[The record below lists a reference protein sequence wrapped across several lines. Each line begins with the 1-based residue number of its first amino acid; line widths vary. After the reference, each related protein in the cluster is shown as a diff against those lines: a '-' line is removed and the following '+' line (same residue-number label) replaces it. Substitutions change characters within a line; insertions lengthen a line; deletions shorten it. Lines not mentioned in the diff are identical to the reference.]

1 MVMPSREIGKI
12 VSVDSLRVVIELSPD
27 LKGVYKSGYYDL
39 YQIAKINSYV
49 VIPVAEDK
57 VIAIIT
63 RVRINDETGLEA
75 NMGEVLLPKPGRYIV
90 ATMVGTITG
99 EKQEYIQGIYSYPI
113 LNNPVWH
120 IMDDDLKVIFD
131 YKNDI
136 DNNPVDFKNDYYL
149 PIGTS
154 PVFGDFTVKINPDKL
169 FCKHAAVL
177 GNTGCGKSC
186 TVSTILQS
194 LLTNKYKVSE
204 DKEGYI
210 KNAHFIVFDTNGEYK
225 RAFDFSDGETNER
238 INTFTIDNEGIRIPY
253 WFMNYEDFDFL
264 FKPSPGTQAPIL
276 RRAIELA
283 KSDNEAEL
291 KNTVPQCVIKSLEK
305 IKNLC
310 LGGPGK
316 EDEELREIIYE
327 NYDYIIKHD
336 GLNNVFPFAK
346 DKYIKKN
353 PYIKNNEFE
362 RNYYNNARCHYMNE
376 EVKNEL
382 FEGLEKK
389 LNQIYDEINSVKI
402 IQEQNVDIP
411 KWFSYSQM
419 IDKYMKSAISEQ
431 NGSDRRLNEYLS
443 TLKLRLRAFFNDE
456 RFSVPFMLRDEAK
469 SNLLSEFIQYMFGI
483 LEAKE
488 QHTEGEG
495 GDKEFQHTENENIF
509 AEYKFK
515 KCKDK
520 CNGEQK
526 FVNIYTSGKNNQITV
541 IDMSLLPHEVLENII
556 GLIGRLILEF
566 LSRFDRAGI
575 KRGSAPIVIVLE
587 EAQNYIPERD
597 KDADRISISKKVFE
611 RIAREGRKFGLSL
624 LISSQRPSE
633 LSKTVLSQCN
643 TFIVHR
649 LQNPDDQK
657 YIRQIVSSA
666 NEDILNQLPVLPQQH
681 AIIMGEAV
689 RSPIQVRLRDALPKP
704 NSENPSYVE
713 TWIADSDGD
722 ILTKKDVDKVISVWL
737 GDQES
742 TGLNSS

>member
-1 MVMPSREIGKI
+1 MTSREIGKI
-12 VSVDSLRVVIELSPD
+12 ISVDSFRVVIELNPD

-49 VIPVAEDK
+49 AIPVAEDK
-57 VIAIIT
+57 VIAVIT
-63 RVRINDETGLEA
+63 RVRINDETGIEA
-75 NMGEVLLPKPGRYIV
+75 AMGEILLPKSGRYII

-99 EKQEYIQGIYSYPI
+99 KKPEYIQGIYSYPI

-120 IMDDDLKVIFD
+120 IMDDDLKIIFD
-131 YKNDI
+131 YKNDT
-136 DNNPVDFKNDYYL
+136 DNGPIDFKNDYYL
-149 PIGTS
+149 PIGIS
-154 PVFGDFTVKINPDKL
+154 PVFDDFTVKINPDKL

-194 LLTNKYKVSE
+194 LLTTKYKKSGNE
-204 DKEGYI
+204 EKHI

-225 RAFDFSDGETNER
+225 KAFNFSDEETNKR
-238 INTFTIDNEGIRIPY
+238 INTFIIDHEGLRVPY

-283 KSDNEAEL
+283 KNDNETEL
-291 KNTVPQCVIKSLEK
+291 KNTVPQIVINLLEK

-310 LGGPGK
+310 LDGSTEGHNELK
-316 EDEELREIIYE
+316 EKIYE

-336 GLNNVFPFAK
+336 RLNDIFPFTK
-346 DKYIKKN
+346 DQYIKKN
-353 PYIKNNEFE
+353 PYKVNEEFK
-362 RNYYNNARCHYMNE
+362 RHYYNNAENRYMNA

-382 FEGLEKK
+382 FEILEEK
-389 LNQIYDEINSVKI
+389 LNQIYDEINSVKM

-456 RFSVPFMLRDEAK
+456 RFSTPFMLRHETN

-483 LEAKE
+483 LGADE
-488 QHTEGEG
+488 QHA
-495 GDKEFQHTENENIF
+495 GDEDDVEESQHVENIF
-509 AEYKFK
+509 EKYKFK
-515 KCKDK
+515 KCKD
-520 CNGEQK
+520 EQK
-526 FVNIYTSGKNNQITV
+526 FVNIYTRGKNNQITV
-541 IDMSLLPHEVLENII
+541 IDMSLLPHEVLENVI
-556 GLIGRLILEF
+556 GLVGRLILEF
-566 LSRFDRAGI
+566 LSRFDKAGI
-575 KRGSAPIVIVLE
+575 ERGSAPIVIVLE

-666 NEDILNQLPVLPQQH
+666 NEDILKQLPVLPQQH

-689 RSPIQVRLRDALPKP
+689 RSPIQVRVRDASPKP

-713 TWIADSDGD
+713 TWMDDSGEA
-722 ILTKKDVDKVISVWL
+722 ILTREKVDKVINTW
-737 GDQES
+737 
-742 TGLNSS
+742 TGEQKGTGSDSP

>member
-1 MVMPSREIGKI
+1 MVMSSREIGRI
-12 VSVDSLRVVIELSPD
+12 VSVDSFRVVIELSPD

-49 VIPVAEDK
+49 VIPVAGDK

-136 DNNPVDFKNDYYL
+136 DNKPVDFKNDYYL

-194 LLTNKYKVSE
+194 LLTNKYKVSGN
-204 DKEGYI
+204 KEKYI
-210 KNAHFIVFDTNGEYK
+210 ENAHFIIFDTNGEYK
-225 RAFDFSDGETNER
+225 RAFDFSDEETNER

-283 KSDNEAEL
+283 KNDNEAEL
-291 KNTVPQCVIKSLEK
+291 ENTVPQIIINLLEE

-310 LGGPGK
+310 LDSSGNGHEK
-316 EDEELREIIYE
+316 LKEIIYE
-327 NYDYIIKHD
+327 NYDYITGHD
-336 GLNNVFPFAK
+336 GLNNVFQFAK
-346 DKYIKKN
+346 DTYIKKN
-353 PYIKNNEFE
+353 PYKPGGKYTKY
-362 RNYYNNARCHYMNE
+362 YYNDAENHYMNGG
-376 EVKNEL
+376 VKNEL
-382 FEGLEKK
+382 LEILEGK
-389 LNQIYDEINSVKI
+389 LDQIYDEINSVKMV
-402 IQEQNVDIP
+402 QERNVDIP

-456 RFSVPFMLRDEAK
+456 RFSAPFMLTDKAK
-469 SNLLSEFIQYMFGI
+469 SDRLSEFIQYMFGI
-483 LEAKE
+483 LGIEGQRIKGKEDAKE
-488 QHTEGEG
+488 PKCT
-495 GDKEFQHTENENIF
+495 ENIF
-509 AEYKFK
+509 TEYKFK
-515 KCKDK
+515 KRE
-520 CNGEQK
+520 NEQK
-526 FVNIYTSGKNNQITV
+526 FVNIHAEKKNNQITV
-541 IDMSLLPHEVLENII
+541 IDMSLLPHEVLENVI

-566 LSRFDRAGI
+566 LSRFDKAG
-575 KRGSAPIVIVLE
+575 KDRGSAPIVIVLE

-597 KDADRISISKKVFE
+597 RDAERISISKKVFE

-713 TWIADSDGD
+713 TWIADSGGD
-722 ILTKKDVDKVISVWL
+722 VLTKKDVDKVISIWL
-737 GDQES
+737 GDKKS
-742 TGLNSS
+742 M